1 MYFQFEDLR
10 PDTPSLDGAMSR
22 REGFL
27 ISVVGHAVALV
38 LLLLISTLPAVRAA
52 AERRAEEAL
61 LRQARLLEQRQAQE
75 RQVRRFVFVQPL
87 IDIEALAPPD
97 AGFLSDLDRVASA
110 PERAEDPANPLPF
123 ARGNSPELVIAP
135 ETVETPRGD
144 GPAPDPAEGDPAGE
158 VAETE
163 PAEALDRSEVAEA
176 ADAAPG
182 EAVGRLEPDGAAAP
196 EAVAPRVAVRTLP
209 PRSLSG
215 GALGEAIR
223 NLRRY
228 VDQESF
234 SNLRGDGGQF
244 GPSIQFDTKGVEFGP
259 WIRRFIAQIKR
270 NWLLPYAA
278 MAFKGHT
285 VITFNVHKSGALT
298 DVTVLAPSTVS
309 SFNLSA
315 RNALLAS
322 NPTQP
327 LPPEYPSDKAFFTV
341 TFYYNERPPTY

>member
-1 MYFQFEDLR
+1 MYFKFEELR

-38 LLLLISTLPAVRAA
+38 LLLVISTLPAVRAA

-75 RQVRRFVFVQPL
+75 RQARRFVFVQPL
-87 IDIEALAPPD
+87 IDTEAPAPPD

-135 ETVETPRGD
+135 ETAETARGD
-144 GPAPDPAEGDPAGE
+144 GPAPDPVEGDLAGE

-182 EAVGRLEPDGAAAP
+182 EAVGSLELDGPPEPD
-196 EAVAPRVAVRTLP
+196 AVAPRVAVRTLP
-209 PRSLSG
+209 PRPLSG

-228 VDQESF
+228 MDQESF
-234 SNLRGDGGQF
+234 NNRRGDGGQF

-259 WIRRFIAQIKR
+259 WIRRFVVQIKR

-298 DVTVLAPSTVS
+298 DVSVIAPSTVD

-327 LPPEYPSDKAFFTV
+327 LPPEYPSDEAFFTV